1 MQPVQYRRAVTV
13 SGSPQHG
20 TDRRACSHR
29 RDVANNYELLMLDAL
44 ALQPVFASSW
54 PVWHVFTLRDDD
66 ALQSKLRACSNIVG
80 PSSSRCSLKSDWRA
94 GGKSADKLRLRQSKP
109 SQWSR
114 SNTNNESGPGG
125 RLSGPT
131 AESLKLEMPF
141 WSLTT
146 IPHQAARTDAQFLQ
160 RCSDAAKRLRP
171 VKVLAR

>member
-1 MQPVQYRRAVTV
+1 MLEHCGAVLFK
-13 SGSPQHG
+13 G
-20 TDRRACSHR
+20 
-29 RDVANNYELLMLDAL
+29 
-44 ALQPVFASSW
+44 
-54 PVWHVFTLRDDD
+54 
-66 ALQSKLRACSNIVG
+66 
-80 PSSSRCSLKSDWRA
+80 SLKSDWRA

-114 SNTNNESGPGG
+114 SNTNNESGNGG
-125 RLSGPT
+125 RPSGPT

-160 RCSDAAKRLRP
+160 RCSDAAKRLRL